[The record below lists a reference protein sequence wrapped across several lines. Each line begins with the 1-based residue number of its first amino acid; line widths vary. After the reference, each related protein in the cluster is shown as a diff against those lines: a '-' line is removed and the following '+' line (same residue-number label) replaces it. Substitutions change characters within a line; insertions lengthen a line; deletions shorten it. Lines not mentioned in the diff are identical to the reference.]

1 MTTQPAPLLTA
12 SWADCL
18 LGYIRKSSND
28 NGGKKADAMLQALAD
43 GRTACV
49 RVMSE
54 DECRAEFEAW
64 AVNNNMRNFSRR
76 EEDGEYCN
84 GPAQAFWGVWLAC
97 ARAMGAVR

>member
-1 MTTQPAPLLTA
+1 MTSRAPLLTA
-12 SWADCL
+12 ARAAHL
-18 LGYIRKSSND
+18 LACPS
-28 NGGKKADAMLQALAD
+28 DATLDQGLQALAD

-84 GPAQAFWGVWLAC
+84 GPTQAFWGVWLASR
-97 ARAMGAVR
+97 RAMGAVR

>member
-1 MTTQPAPLLTA
+1 MTKEQAQWLID
-12 SWADCL
+12 ADL
-18 LGYIRKSSND
+18 YPVEIGE
-28 NGGKKADAMLQALAD
+28 ALQALAD

-97 ARAMGAVR
+97 ARAMGAVADKSAKG